1 MFPAM
6 VGACRGTSSSTWRAC
21 TNGRAL
27 SPGKVSSED
36 YDRSRGRTDKAGSPA
51 PVRDGGAEAVDEQ
64 YGRPLSSGEVVHA
77 HPSPRPGGA
86 APAQLLQRQRRRR
99 RRGGRGGAAGASA
112 SGARE
117 DTGRGSGAETALGGG
132 PRGERKR
139 RETVASA
146 KCWSSGSDGGGVEVV
161 VGGER
166 CHIHPRSA
174 QWLSRVFCYV
184 CALLAFFRVGWLSG
198 GDCELA
204 VFLRFRFFPLQ
215 FLCYEGTAVQTK
227 KCPQPCYLNIYR
239 LLIYFRTKP

>member
-117 DTGRGSGAETALGGG
+117 DAGRGSEAETALGGR

-161 VGGER
+161 VGGDR

-184 CALLAFFRVGWLSG
+184 CALLAFFRVGCCPEATVSLQFFYG
-198 GDCELA
+198 LD
-204 VFLRFRFFPLQ
+204 FFPLQ

-227 KCPQPCYLNIYR
+227 KMPSTLLFKY
-239 LLIYFRTKP
+239 LIYFRTKP